1 MKVKL
6 DIIIDYDGGDFDDI
20 RENLYR
26 AAESTCTTSV
36 CSQAVQTASSSPA
49 HTRSHCWRPDED

>member
-6 DIIIDYDGGDFDDI
+6 DIIIDCDGGDFDDI

-26 AAESTCTTSV
+26 AAEHLYDEGLLSSDAECFIASCTHEVTLLE
-36 CSQAVQTASSSPA
+36 A
-49 HTRSHCWRPDED
+49 